1 MSRDELTHLT
11 LYEQNCWFMTD
22 QITSSLCIFKLQQR
36 GRSEEDAGGREA
48 EEKKLT
54 HVT

>member
-1 MSRDELTHLT
+1 MPRNSLTHLT

-22 QITSSLCIFKLQQR
+22 QITSSLCIFELQ
-36 GRSEEDAGGREA
+36 RSGEGAGGREA
-48 EEKKLT
+48 EEKKLM